1 VKERFIWVHA
11 KHAKI
16 TLLKTKKKP
25 KYFLTPRRKGRKG
38 KSGHKDL
45 NDLRHFCAILL
56 TMADFA
62 ALRDIEVLS
71 PDSALP

>member
-1 VKERFIWVHA
+1 MSLLYC
-11 KHAKI
+11 I
-16 TLLKTKKKP
+16 TYAEVNKTKKKP

-45 NDLRHFCAILL
+45 NDLRHFYAILL
-56 TMADFA
+56 TLADFA